1 MISKLAN
8 DLVNEAAALAA
19 VPASAAGTLA
29 LGVAPYMA
37 AQTAADYYRK
47 SRVNDLRLNTA
58 YDPLTRIAA
67 LGRLRGDS
75 SVIPESWTRNGT
87 RSLPALTALWA
98 ASRMTDKDEVP
109 SAMSQ
114 GLALA
119 SLGAGALAATGAH
132 RDYARAMSLKD
143 IAWRPSTQRALE
155 RLARA
160 NALRYAPA
168 AVAAG
173 TAPFVL
179 WKAYAPWAV
188 RKDHDI
194 EAR

>member
-19 VPASAAGTLA
+19 VPASTAGTLA
-29 LGVAPYMA
+29 LGAVPYMA
-37 AQTAADYYRK
+37 AQKAADYYRK

-67 LGRLRGDS
+67 LGRLRGEGGM
-75 SVIPESWTRNGT
+75 PESWTRNGT

-119 SLGAGALAATGAH
+119 SLGAGALAASGAH
-132 RDYARAMSLKD
+132 RDYARAMALQD

-160 NALRYAPA
+160 NALRYAPS

-173 TAPFVL
+173 AAPFVL

-188 RKDHDI
+188 RKDHDNQ
-194 EAR
+194 AG

>member
-8 DLVNEAAALAA
+8 DLVNETAALAA

-29 LGVAPYMA
+29 LGAVPYMA
-37 AQTAADYYRK
+37 AQKSADYYRK
-47 SRVNDLRLNTA
+47 SLVNELRLNTA
-58 YDPLTRIAA
+58 LDPLTRVAA
-67 LGRLRGDS
+67 MGRLRKERG
-75 SVIPESWTRNGT
+75 VMPESWIRSGT

-119 SLGAGALAATGAH
+119 SLGAGALAASGAH
-132 RDYARAMSLKD
+132 RDYANAKALQD
-143 IAWRPSTQRALE
+143 VAWRPSTQRVLE

-160 NALRYAPA
+160 NAMRYAPA
-168 AVAAG
+168 AVAASA
-173 TAPFVL
+173 APFVL

-188 RKDHDI
+188 RKDHDN

>member
-19 VPASAAGTLA
+19 VPASTAGTLA
-29 LGVAPYMA
+29 LGAVPYMA
-37 AQTAADYYRK
+37 AQKAVDYYRK

-67 LGRLRGDS
+67 LGRLRGEGGM
-75 SVIPESWTRNGT
+75 PESWTRGGT

-119 SLGAGALAATGAH
+119 SLGAGALAASGAH
-132 RDYARAMSLKD
+132 RDYARAMALQD

-160 NALRYAPA
+160 NALRYAPS

-173 TAPFVL
+173 AAPFVL

-188 RKDHDI
+188 RKDHDNQ
-194 EAR
+194 AG